1 MAQQQA
7 MAQQKQNIIKEDTND
22 IMENIKNEAKNI
34 MTVVFLCI
42 VFNIDQIDNIFKSQS
57 MFLSDSGGLNLQAVF
72 IKALLIGIIFYLVKT
87 YLL

>member
-1 MAQQQA
+1 
-7 MAQQKQNIIKEDTND
+7 
-22 IMENIKNEAKNI
+22 

-42 VFNIDQIDNIFKSQS
+42 VFNIDQIDNIFKSQN